1 MKINSL
7 VLSLIAMSLVAFV
20 GAGAYIQ
27 FVKPKPEEKH
37 FVAAKAETEKE
48 DSHNHAEGEHS
59 ESKGSDSDAPE
70 AGHSDSEA
78 EESDHAHAGE
88 GEDGHGH
95 GEEGE
100 EENSAVGPE
109 KGITKADKNLG
120 FQLSESA
127 KKTFK
132 FSTVPATPGQN
143 MILPP
148 SAIFYGLQERNVF
161 RVRDGF
167 IKRVDFKFISNTKS
181 QVVVQIDDLKVG
193 DSIVTTGLG
202 FLRIAELA
210 ASGGGAVGHAH

>member
-1 MKINSL
+1 MKINNTIMAL
-7 VLSLIAMSLVAFV
+7 IGLSLAAFI
-20 GAGAYIQ
+20 GAGTYLKY
-27 FVKPKPEEKH
+27 FKHTPESAHTKSEAKQEK
-37 FVAAKAETEKE
+37 
-48 DSHNHAEGEHS
+48 SHEHAEGEHDDSPSTTPSNAEAS
-59 ESKGSDSDAPE
+59 EHGDN
-70 AGHSDSEA
+70 GA

-100 EENSAVGPE
+100 EENSAVGPD

-127 KKTFK
+127 KKTYRL
-132 FSTVPATPGQN
+132 STVPATPGQN

-148 SAIFYGLQERNVF
+148 SAIFYGLQERNIF
-161 RVRDGF
+161 RVRDGY
-167 IKRVDFKFISNTKS
+167 IKRIDFKFVSNTKS
-181 QVVVQIDDLKVG
+181 QVIVQIEDLKTG
-193 DSIVTTGLG
+193 DEIVTTGLG